1 MNGDYDPIE
10 PAPLPRRRP
19 WLRKAALPA
28 IAFLLGLGVMGY
40 LLAHWEAGARLL
52 GIASAEP
59 PPAAAAQPAPQPQVQ
74 QPAFLEEAP
83 VPAPATTGA
92 TGNDDIARRL
102 AALEQ
107 RFGQIDSSSRVAVGS
122 ADRTEALVAAFAAR
136 RAIDRGVALGFLE
149 RMLQLRFPGQPR
161 AVGAVIAAARQPVTL
176 AQLQS
181 ELETLG
187 PQLLGAP
194 PDQSWWTSFRE
205 ELGGLIVI
213 RRADTPS
220 TEPSQ
225 RLDRAKRWLQAGE
238 VAAAIAEVQRMPG
251 NAYAAD
257 WVTKARRYALAHQ
270 ALDLIETAALLEPH
284 APGEPGQAQPQTQ
297 PAAAQPQ
304 AQPQPVRPAP
314 GVARQ
319 PGAPSP
325 ANRPAA
331 PAAR

>member
-10 PAPLPRRRP
+10 PAPLPPRRP
-19 WLRKAALPA
+19 LLRKAAVPA

-52 GIASAEP
+52 GIAAAEQPKQDRP
-59 PPAAAAQPAPQPQVQ
+59 PQNAAQPTAPQQP
-74 QPAFLEEAP
+74 QPAFFEEPP
-83 VPAPATTGA
+83 VPATG
-92 TGNDDIARRL
+92 TLSDPEIVRRL

-107 RFGQIDSSSRVAVGS
+107 RFGQIDTSSRVAVGS

-136 RAIDRGVALGFLE
+136 RAIDRGVPLGFLE
-149 RMLQLRFPGQPR
+149 RMLQVRFPGQ
-161 AVGAVIAAARQPVTL
+161 AQQVGAVIAAARQPVTL

-187 PQLLGAP
+187 PQLLGSP
-194 PDQSWWTSFRE
+194 PDQSWWTTFRQ
-205 ELGGLIVI
+205 ELGSLIVL
-213 RRADTPS
+213 RSASTPS

-238 VAAAIAEVQRMPG
+238 VAAAAAEVQRMPG
-251 NAYAAD
+251 HDFAAD
-257 WVTKARRYALAHQ
+257 WVTKASRYVVAHR

-284 APGEPGQAQPQTQ
+284 APEQPAPPPALAPAQPQSRPAQTQ
-297 PAAAQPQ
+297 SA
-304 AQPQPVRPAP
+304 RPAP

-319 PGAPSP
+319 PAP
-325 ANRPAA
+325 NRPA
-331 PAAR
+331 PTAR

>member
-10 PAPLPRRRP
+10 PAPLPPRRP

-59 PPAAAAQPAPQPQVQ
+59 PPAAAAPPAPQPQPQ
-74 QPAFLEEAP
+74 QSAFFEELPAAPAP
-83 VPAPATTGA
+83 VGA
-92 TGNDDIARRL
+92 TGNEDVARRL

-107 RFGQIDSSSRVAVGS
+107 RFGQIDTSSRVAVGS

-161 AVGAVIAAARQPVTL
+161 AVGAVIAAARQPITL

-187 PQLLGAP
+187 PQLVGAP
-194 PDQSWWTSFRE
+194 PDQSWWTTFRE
-205 ELGGLIVI
+205 ELGSLIVI

-251 NAYAAD
+251 HDYGTD

-284 APGEPGQAQPQTQ
+284 APGEPGQAQPQPQ
-297 PAAAQPQ
+297 PAALP
-304 AQPQPVRPAP
+304 QPQPARPAP

-319 PGAPSP
+319 TARPQAQQP
-325 ANRPAA
+325 ANRPAP